1 MFRLLTRIR
10 NRFRYRRFADD
21 LEEELALHR
30 VLSEE
35 AFRES
40 GLGEEQAR
48 AAAARALGNEVRMR
62 ERARAVWVPD
72 WFESLGQ
79 DARYAARGLRRSP
92 GFAIA
97 AVLTLVLAVGLNTS
111 LFAVFSAFALR
122 PWPVPEPG
130 RVVTVFS
137 VFPNGGLGGFSVH
150 QAGDFRARTR
160 TLSGAIAWQNGTV
173 RLGHPPATG
182 QMAVQYVSGNFF
194 DVLGVGF
201 AAGRGFRADED
212 RPGAPQAVAV
222 LSHDLWSSR
231 FLGDRGVIGRTVR
244 IDGVAFTVVGV
255 AGPEFTGTT
264 PDRYGAWLPFA
275 SIALLRPL
283 DDSVRRVLE
292 DPADCCAS
300 VAGRLAPGIGRE
312 QARAELELLDRQYR
326 QRWRLE
332 PHGVRLAGTTFMA
345 RNKKML
351 PVFALMFGAVLLVL
365 LLACANVGNL
375 MLARALARHREIAI
389 RLSIGASRARI
400 VRQLLT
406 EGLVI
411 ACFAGVLGAMV
422 ALVLP
427 GWLVRLAFYEQ
438 PVLQLDPD
446 ARLLGFTLALC
457 AVVTVLCSLAPA
469 LRATRSRGVVPRDVP
484 IAGGS
489 GVSLR
494 SVLMGAQL
502 ALSIVLL
509 TGAGLM
515 VRGVQ
520 QARTLDPGFSLGD
533 VTVATVTLP
542 ADAYAADAGHAFMR
556 NLLAAL
562 EARPEFAPAALA
574 ADIPLGFSQNRT
586 GLRLPGDDESRT
598 RAVLAQHVTAR
609 YFDVLR
615 IPFVMGR
622 VWAESEAA
630 TAVVVNETL
639 ARQFWPGQNPLGRGI
654 LVGHAFRQ
662 VSGVARDSHV
672 GGLQPVEP
680 MYFVAPDSQLAT
692 HVLMRRR
699 WGHAELALSAAV
711 SALDARASVESRPLT
726 WYAERWLAPARVG
739 EGLAAAVG
747 VLALALATLGVWGV
761 FAYVV
766 QERRREIG
774 IRMAIGARGRQ
785 IATLVLR
792 STGRATLSGLGLGGL
807 GALGAGYTLRGYL
820 YGVSPLDPMVLGA
833 VLALLGI
840 AALAATLIP
849 VRRAVRIDPAV
860 ALRTE

>member
-1 MFRLLTRIR
+1 MLRLLTRVR

-21 LEEELALHR
+21 LQEELALHR
-30 VLSEE
+30 LLSQE

-62 ERARAVWVPD
+62 ERARAVWVPA

-92 GFAIA
+92 GFAMA

-130 RVVTVFS
+130 RMVAVLS

-150 QAGDFRARTR
+150 QAGDFREHAR
-160 TLSGAIAWQNGTV
+160 TLSGVIAWQNGTV
-173 RLGHPPATG
+173 RLGSPPATG
-182 QMAVQYVSGNFF
+182 QMAVQYVNGNFF

-222 LSHDLWSSR
+222 LSHALWSSR
-231 FLGDRGVIGRTVR
+231 FLEDRGVIGRTVR

-255 AGPEFTGTT
+255 VGPEFTGTT

-275 SIALLRPL
+275 SMALLRPH
-283 DDSVRRVLE
+283 DAWVRRVLQ
-292 DPADCCAS
+292 DPADCCAN
-300 VAGRLAPGIGRE
+300 VAGRLAPGMDRE
-312 QARAELELLDRQYR
+312 QARAELQLLDRQYR
-326 QRWRLE
+326 QRWHLE
-332 PHGVRLAGTTFMA
+332 PHGLRLAGTTFMA

-351 PVFALMFGAVLLVL
+351 PLFALMFGAVLLVL
-365 LLACANVGNL
+365 LLACANVSNL
-375 MLARALARHREIAI
+375 MLARALARGREIAI

-411 ACFAGVLGAMV
+411 ACIAGVLGSMV

-427 GWLVRLAFYEQ
+427 GWLVRLAFYDA
-438 PVLQLDPD
+438 PVLQLDFD
-446 ARLLGFTLALC
+446 ARILGFTLALC
-457 AVVTVLCSLAPA
+457 AAVTLLCSLAPA
-469 LRATRSRGVVPRDVP
+469 LRATRPGAVVPRDVP

-489 GVSLR
+489 GIPLR
-494 SVLMGAQL
+494 SALMGVQL

-520 QARTLDPGFSLGD
+520 EARTLDPGFSLAD

-542 ADAYAADAGHAFMR
+542 ADSYGADAGRAFMR
-556 NLLAAL
+556 NLLSAI
-562 EARPEFAPAALA
+562 EARPDLAPAAVA

-586 GLRLPGDDESRT
+586 NLRLPGQDESRT
-598 RAVLAQHVTAR
+598 RAVLAQRVSPG

-622 VWAESEAA
+622 VWTESEAT
-630 TAVVVNETL
+630 TAVVINEAL
-639 ARQFWPGQNPLGRGI
+639 ARQFWPGQSPIGRDI
-654 LVGHAFRQ
+654 LVGDTLRQ

-680 MYFVAPDSQLAT
+680 MYFVAPESEFAA

-699 WGHAELALSAAV
+699 SADAALALAGVVA
-711 SALDARASVESRPLT
+711 ALDRRASVDSRPLT
-726 WYAERWLAPARVG
+726 WYAERWLAPTRVG
-739 EGLAAAVG
+739 AGLAAAVG
-747 VLALALATLGVWGV
+747 LLALALATLGVWGV

-774 IRMAIGARGRQ
+774 IRMAIGACGRQ
-785 IATLVLR
+785 IAALVLR
-792 STGRATLSGLGLGGL
+792 STGGATLCGLVFGGV
-807 GALGAGYTLRGYL
+807 GAVAAGDALRGYL
-820 YGVSPLDPMVLGA
+820 YGVSPLDPIALGA
-833 VLALLGI
+833 VLALLGV
-840 AALAATLIP
+840 AALAATLLP
-849 VRRAVRIDPAV
+849 LRRAVRTDPAV